1 MKKIA
6 FILVVLLSIS
16 SLKAQES
23 STVFNFLKLSSSAHS
38 AALGGSNISLIQ
50 DDATLIFHN
59 PALLSSVSDRT
70 LNLNFMTYMQ
80 GSKVGSAAF
89 TKTFGERSTWAA
101 TAQFVHYGSMKQTT
115 AQDVQTGSFSALDMA
130 INGVYSYNLSDLWAG
145 GVTGKFIY
153 SKYGDYS
160 SIALGVDLG
169 LNYYDEDK
177 DFSASIVAA
186 NLGGQIKAFGDTHE
200 KLPFDLQIGFTK
212 GMSHAPFAFSLT
224 LIDLTHW
231 SSDYYYSPN
240 KKANFG
246 RILTNHIV
254 AGVDWI
260 PSKYFYLSA
269 GYNFRRAYELKA
281 AGSSHG
287 AGLTFGGGLTLSRFK
302 LGVAYAKYHVS
313 TSSLVFNASYRL

>member
-6 FILVVLLSIS
+6 FILVVFLCIS

-23 STVFNFLKLSSSAHS
+23 STVFNFLKLSSSAHA

-70 LNLNFMTYMQ
+70 LNLNYMTYMQ

-115 AQDVQTGSFSALDMA
+115 AQDVKIGSFSALDMA
-130 INGVYSYNLSDLWAG
+130 LNGVYSYNLSDFWAG

-186 NLGGQIKAFGDTHE
+186 NLGGQLKAFGDTHE

-231 SSDYYYSPN
+231 SSDYYYNPN
-240 KKANFG
+240 KKANFS

-260 PSKYFYLSA
+260 PSKFFYLSA

-313 TSSLVFNASYRL
+313 TSSLVFNASYSL